1 MIPTAG
7 LGFPADR
14 NPPVLNR
21 ADPNPTALQTQTSYT
36 VGDHYGGGGNS
47 SGERQQRRRTATAAA
62 NSDSGGGGNS
72 GGGKQG

>member
-47 SGERQQRRRTATAAA
+47 SGERQQRRRTAT
-62 NSDSGGGGNS
+62 NSGGGGNS
-72 GGGKQG
+72 GGGDNNGGKQG